1 MTRDLKFFQAINE
14 ATDLCMARDQ
24 SVYLMGLHVPA
35 DPKGVFGTVL
45 GLQKKYGPNRVMD
58 MPTSENGM
66 TGVAIG
72 TALVGM
78 RPIMVHQRIEFALLA
93 TEQIINQAA
102 NWHYMFGGHDA
113 MPLVIRIIIGRGWG
127 QGPQHSQSLQAMF
140 AHVPG
145 LKVVMPVTPH
155 DAKGLLVAAV
165 EDNNPVIY
173 LEHRW
178 LHNIFGPVPEG
189 VYTVPIGKAR
199 TARPGRDVTVVA
211 TSYMVL
217 ESLRAADL
225 LTRDGIEAEVVDV
238 RSLRPL
244 DTEHILESVHKTGR
258 LVAVDGGWRSLGFA
272 AEVLALVAERAHG
285 TLKTGPRRVTF
296 PDLPS
301 PSTPALA
308 QHFYPR
314 AVHIVNEARTMLGL
328 QAATE
333 EQLGIQHET
342 PLDVPDKGFTGP
354 F

>member
-1 MTRDLKFFQAINE
+1 MNRDLKFFQAINE
-14 ATDLCMARDQ
+14 ATDLCMARDA

-35 DPKGVFGTVL
+35 DPKGIFGTVL
-45 GLQKKYGPNRVMD
+45 GLQKKYGPERVMD
-58 MPTSENGM
+58 MPTAENGM

-72 TALVGM
+72 SALVGM

-93 TEQIINQAA
+93 VEQIINQAA
-102 NWHYMFGGHDA
+102 NWHYMFGGQDR
-113 MPLVIRIIIGRGWG
+113 MPLVIRMMVGRGWG

-155 DAKGLLVAAV
+155 DAKGLLIAAV

-178 LHNIFGPVPEG
+178 LHNIYGPVPEG
-189 VYTVPIGKAR
+189 RYTVPIGKAR
-199 TARPGRDVTVVA
+199 TARSGTDITIVA

-225 LTRDGIEAEVVDV
+225 LAKDGIEAEVVDV

-244 DTEHILESVHKTGR
+244 DTGHILESVQRTGR
-258 LVAVDGGWRSLGFA
+258 LLAVDGAWRSLGFA
-272 AEVLALVAERAHG
+272 AEILALVAERAYG
-285 TLKTGPRRVTF
+285 TLKAAPQRVTF

-314 AVHIVNEARTMLGL
+314 AVHVVNAARNMLGL
-328 QAATE
+328 KEVTE
-333 EQLGIQHET
+333 EQLGIRHET
-342 PLDVPDKGFTGP
+342 PLDVPDKAFTGP